1 MILNTPFLNKLFI
14 LALLPL
20 IGFQHSYASKNQ
32 ELKKRKFKPH
42 MLFHP
47 IEGCPTNSNCT
58 KKAALLRQRWI
69 ELIHNQTLSVSKK
82 TQKLNKFKK
91 KFGILI
97 PIWASPLGAKDK
109 SVISW
114 RSPCSHHTKKG
125 EEKIYIAE
133 TFLKNIKKKFI
144 LQNNKFI
151 PQKAFLLEKS
161 RSNNKFSIKEYFIPR
176 DDTPLFMKKDN
187 LFFQLEYEG
196 VYVGLNIKDDGRMI
210 LSNEKIP
217 RNNFP
222 ENVVCPQL
230 LVDKFKSET
239 TAKSLHLG
247 HFCQA
252 IWDKAS
258 KNYKTM
264 IFGHSCN

>member
-1 MILNTPFLNKLFI
+1 MAFNDSYLKKLIILS
-14 LALLPL
+14 L
-20 IGFQHSYASKNQ
+20 ISLTATFNSYTRTTE
-32 ELKKRKFKPH
+32 ELKKEKFKRH

-58 KKAALLRQRWI
+58 KKAALLRKKWI
-69 ELIHNQTLSVSKK
+69 ELVHNHKLPVNKK
-82 TQKLNKFKK
+82 IQKLKKFKR
-91 KFGILI
+91 KFGILV
-97 PIWASPLGAKDK
+97 PIWASPLGAQDR

-133 TFLKNIKKKFI
+133 TFLKNIKNKFVH
-144 LQNNKFI
+144 QNNKFI
-151 PQKAFLLEKS
+151 PQKAFLLENSPS
-161 RSNNKFSIKEYFIPR
+161 RKNFLIKEFFVPR
-176 DDTPLFMKKDN
+176 DDTPLFIQKND
-187 LFFQLEYEG
+187 LYFQLEYEG
-196 VYVGLNIKDDGRMI
+196 VYIGLNIKDDGRMI

-222 ENVVCPQL
+222 ENVVCPQA
-230 LVDKFKSET
+230 LVDKFKLET
-239 TAKSLHLG
+239 TEKSLHLG

-252 IWDKAS
+252 IWDKTS

>member
-1 MILNTPFLNKLFI
+1 MIFSLVYLRKFIILNL
-14 LALLPL
+14 LALILS
-20 IGFQHSYASKNQ
+20 FHCYASKNQ
-32 ELKKRKFKPH
+32 EIKKEKFKRH

-58 KKAALLRQRWI
+58 KKAALLRKKWI
-69 ELIHNQTLSVSKK
+69 EIIHSQALSSSKK
-82 TQKLNKFKK
+82 IKKLKKFKR

-97 PIWASPLGAKDK
+97 PIWASPLGARDT

-133 TFLKNIKKKFI
+133 TFLKNIKNKFV

-151 PQKAFLLEKS
+151 PQKAFLLDKNRS
-161 RSNNKFSIKEYFIPR
+161 SNNFSIKEFFIPR
-176 DDTPLFMKKDN
+176 DDTPLFIKKND

-196 VYVGLNIKDDGRMI
+196 AYIGLHIKGDGKMT

-222 ENVVCPQL
+222 ENVVCPQI

-252 IWDKAS
+252 IWDKTS